1 MIASCVDILKEMK
14 ATPAEIKWIDNQI
27 KLGAGTEEVTD
38 RLIQEIKNQRHRK
51 ANNDISQ
58 KNTNEF
64 LKKLN
69 EVSTRIKKPYNA
81 LFKFLVG
88 DTSGITSRSLARAQ
102 ARAGFFAAKLRM
114 PNRDI
119 KAKLN
124 DQGFVSDLITEM
136 DNFTG
141 VKKTKNDLAFE
152 LAEAI
157 TAYQKRQVAELNS
170 FGGGV
175 LWRDDYITKQWHD
188 AYRMLKVDRDVW
200 VNDIMKSIDYNLTKD
215 RIRNIILDRGMQW
228 NEKKFDMKKYL
239 RSAYTAMTA
248 KSTSKGLLLDSL
260 HLKRTLKFKDAK
272 SLINYNKMYGH
283 DNLANAISEN
293 MTMVDNHISFGEAF
307 GFGYRTKVTPDEVTL
322 RQHQDELHEAI
333 KSGNRESIID
343 AENALE
349 SIKWKEVN
357 PTEELQRAMYNLHRD
372 KRITG
377 SQYRRLRGALS
388 QVTGDAYQAGNPL
401 ISKMVTGFQFWE
413 YITKLGKATISSIND
428 LWTGAV
434 ILHYQGV
441 KPGRAYLGLINHI
454 LKKAT
459 RQISGEERDVLLRQL
474 NVGVEGIFET
484 YSRNYINNPTM
495 GTLNKLTDTMFDLNL
510 LNWWTNSSREGVAK
524 MMSMHFADNLS
535 KSFDNVPT
543 RFKSLLEAYDID
555 AKDWD
560 ILRKVGAFNETKFKK
575 GGDRKNKFFT
585 SDHFMETVTEPLD
598 GGGWKIKD
606 EWAKQISEDDVRRIE
621 QSINRYYIMESRLA
635 VPEAGAADR
644 AWMFGENA
652 RGSLPE
658 SVQRLFFQF
667 RTHQVKMI
675 RALAP
680 RMYEMGTP
688 SLAHIMPAIGLGY
701 VSASLKNMFAGK
713 EPMAFDD
720 PQTLRR
726 SLEQSGFLGFVADF
740 LGGQFGNYKHDMDEA
755 IAGSAYKT
763 FNSWSELGVEL
774 VKGNK
779 DAVDFYNHLRHQV
792 PFANLFWA
800 EAAVNYFIHYNIM
813 ETFRPGYKKRL
824 EARARGTNS
833 DYLIKPSSIW
843 GG

>member
-1 MIASCVDILKEMK
+1 MSSCVDILKEMK
-14 ATPAEIKWIDNQI
+14 ATPEEIKWMQQQMKSGTGDDDLANRLIEEI
-27 KLGAGTEEVTD
+27 KLN
-38 RLIQEIKNQRHRK
+38 RFRK
-51 ANNDISQ
+51 ANNDLSE
-58 KNTNEF
+58 KNTRQF
-64 LKKLN
+64 LDKLKN
-69 EVSTRIKKPYNA
+69 VSTKIKKPYNA
-81 LFKFLVG
+81 IFKFLVG

-102 ARAGFFAAKLRM
+102 ARAGFFSAKLRM

-124 DQGFVSDLITEM
+124 DKGFVHDLVTEM
-136 DNFTG
+136 DMFDG
-141 VKKTKNDLAFE
+141 KPKTKNKLAFE
-152 LAEAI
+152 LAESI
-157 TAYQKRQVAELNS
+157 TEYQKRQVGELNS

-188 AYRMLKVDRDVW
+188 AFRMLKVDKEVW
-200 VNDIMKSIDYNLTKD
+200 VNDVMKALDYDTTKD
-215 RIRNIILDRGMQW
+215 RIRQIILSKGLKWD
-228 NEKKFDMKKYL
+228 EKKFDMKKYL

-248 KSTSKGLLLDSL
+248 KSTNKGLLLDTL
-260 HLKRTLKFKDAK
+260 HLKRTLKFKDAD
-272 SLINYNKMYGH
+272 SFINYNKSYGH
-283 DNLANAISEN
+283 ENIAHAIFEN

-307 GFGYRTKVTPDEVTL
+307 GFGFRKKIVPDPVNL
-322 RQHQDELHEAI
+322 SKHQDALAEAKLTGDNNLI
-333 KSGNRESIID
+333 LE

-357 PTEELQRAMYNLHRD
+357 PTDELQRVMHELHQT

-388 QVTGDAYQAGNPL
+388 QVTGDSYQAGNPTFA
-401 ISKMVTGFQFWE
+401 KMVTGFQFWE
-413 YITKLGKATISSIND
+413 YITKLGKATLSSIND

-459 RQISGEERDVLLRQL
+459 RNISTGERDVLLRQL

-484 YSRNYINNPTM
+484 YSRNYINNPAM
-495 GTLNKLTDTMFDLNL
+495 GTMNKMTDAMFDLNL
-510 LNWWTNSSREGVAK
+510 LNWWTNSAREGAAK
-524 MMSMHFADNLS
+524 MMSMHVADNLAH
-535 KSFDNVPT
+535 SFDKLPT
-543 RFKSLLEAYDID
+543 KFKSLLEAYDLN
-555 AKDWD
+555 AKDWE
-560 ILRKVGAFNETKFKK
+560 ILRKVGAFDETKFNKSGSK
-575 GGDRKNKFFT
+575 KNKFFT
-585 SDHFMETVTEPLD
+585 SDHFFDTVAEKQDD
-598 GGGWKIKD
+598 GTFKVKS
-606 EWAKQISEDDVRRIE
+606 EYAKAGLSGDDVRRIE

-644 AWMFGENA
+644 AWMFGEHA

-658 SVQRLFFQF
+658 STLRLFFQF

-675 RALAP
+675 RGLMP

-701 VSASLKNMFAGK
+701 VSASLKNMVAGK
-713 EPMAFDD
+713 EPMAYDD

-726 SLEQSGFLGFVADF
+726 SLEQSGFLGFLADF
-740 LGGQFGNYKHDMDEA
+740 VGGQFGNYKHDMDEA

-763 FNSWSELGVEL
+763 ITSWTDLGHEL

-779 DAVDFYNHLRHQV
+779 DAVDVYNHLRHQV
-792 PFANLFWA
+792 PFANLFYT

-824 EARARGTNS
+824 EARARGSNA